1 MTRPADHQPPQVLL
15 RKHSKQSLSQP
26 TIPEEGPEHL
36 LAESEDQP
44 QQVMVVPPSSTVS
57 KGLQQGP
64 VPIAKNLAKELCAS
78 GGAISK
84 RATPS
89 LPSGRSIKTIICI
102 SESQLTRFLNA
113 NHIHMPTMGKK
124 SSSDCILLV
133 KSTPQAAPA
142 VTASEPTMQKS
153 PKTSHKTHESTVQR
167 ITKAIRGSGRSD
179 SKSKKKDGREARYG
193 HKQNSHSFYFEYVVT
208 RMIDLL
214 GGQIKNHQ

>member
-1 MTRPADHQPPQVLL
+1 VSASTDHQPSQQVLL

-44 QQVMVVPPSSTVS
+44 QQVMVVPPSGTVS

-89 LPSGRSIKTIICI
+89 LPS
-102 SESQLTRFLNA
+102 
-113 NHIHMPTMGKK
+113 
-124 SSSDCILLV
+124 V

-142 VTASEPTMQKS
+142 VTASEPTVQKS

-179 SKSKKKDGREARYG
+179 SKSKKKDGREASPSPSKRPDQG
-193 HKQNSHSFYFEYVVT
+193 QGQKVSRRLWEKERAGEKRNLQEFTLRNGVT
-208 RMIDLL
+208 
-214 GGQIKNHQ
+214 QW